1 MALGARRIEAEVPNC
16 TKPTRIEADSG
27 YLYIIYMYKSTYIS
41 LYTYTCTHVHVHVN
55 VYIYI
60 YTCRYIDMDIGIY
73 IYNHI
78 LQKNKL
84 FYVCFIWLHSTYWPF
99 FHTGS

>member
-1 MALGARRIEAEVPNC
+1 MALGAR
-16 TKPTRIEADSG
+16 RIEADSG

-41 LYTYTCTHVHVHVN
+41 LYTYTYTHVHVN
-55 VYIYI
+55 VYI